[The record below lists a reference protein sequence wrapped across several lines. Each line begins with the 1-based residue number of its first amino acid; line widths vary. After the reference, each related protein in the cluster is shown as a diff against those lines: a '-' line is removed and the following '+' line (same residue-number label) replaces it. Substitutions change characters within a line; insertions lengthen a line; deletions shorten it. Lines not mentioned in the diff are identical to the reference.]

1 MRLLRI
7 GIAGIILF
15 SASSYAGNQQNQLHH
30 LVEEIKNV
38 KNVLQQKHSKRDNL
52 QQDLNKIETQYGEVS
67 QTRRQ
72 TEQQI
77 QLQKQKIT
85 ALENTF
91 RVNQSQLRTQQ
102 QALAQQL
109 RLSYLL
115 QRQGAL
121 TLLLNQQDISQTQR
135 LLYYYQWL
143 NQYRIH
149 AIEQSQKSLA
159 QINHQQQELYAQYQ
173 VLQTLK
179 QKQQND
185 ELNLALMKVNRAQLI
200 STINQNISDQ
210 KQQLDDLFTNKTRL
224 EQTLVHLTAPTH
236 AEPIN
241 FSHLNF
247 AAQRG
252 HLPWPTPG
260 SILHYFNKPIANS
273 ELKWNG
279 EVIEAPDDQPVHAV
293 APGEVV
299 FSKWLEG
306 YGLLLIINHGN
317 GYMTLYGRNHSLYKH
332 EGDKVSA
339 GEVIS
344 SVGQSGGYDKPALY
358 FAIRYNAKPLDPNQ
372 WCS

>member
-15 SASSYAGNQQNQLHH
+15 SASSYASNQQNQLHH

-159 QINHQQQELYAQYQ
+159 QINHQQHELYAQYQ

-179 QKQQND
+179 QKQQKD

-224 EQTLVHLTAPTH
+224 EQTLVHLTVPNHLA
-236 AEPIN
+236 PIN
-241 FSHLNF
+241 FSNLNF

-252 HLPWPTPG
+252 HLPWPTQG

-279 EVIEAPDDQPVHAV
+279 EVIEAPDDQPVHAI

-332 EGDKVSA
+332 EGDKVSE